1 MKKILCI
8 CFSATFQ
15 RSVSFAQV
23 ELEKVNR
30 SEHYGLYASGKAVNS
45 ARILAQ
51 MEPGCVETVCP
62 LGQENMKEFIELA
75 DSDKLNLSYVTVPGK
90 IRECWTLLDRKN
102 ASTTE
107 LVVGENNGALWT
119 DEVCR
124 TAEIKFLKL
133 INEKLSDDDVAGVIL
148 AGSRQGKWSDD
159 IYATIAGMAEDAGKV
174 FLADYIGPDLLAT
187 LRACPGAIVKI
198 NDEEFCKT
206 FLSSQDFE
214 KWNSLGDGEKTDEFK
229 SLLAEKNK
237 EYGNI
242 FVITRGTRTT
252 IAAHNGNL
260 SEYDVE
266 LVKPVNTT
274 ACGDSFN
281 AGFMWEFLHSKD
293 LAAAVKKGTWCAAR
307 NAESEVPGS
316 IN

>member
-45 ARILAQ
+45 ARILSQ
-51 MEPGCVETVCP
+51 LESGCVETLCP
-62 LGQENMKEFIELA
+62 LGEQNMKEFIELSEA
-75 DSDKLNLSYVTVPGK
+75 DKLNLSYITVPGK
-90 IRECWTLLDRKN
+90 IRECWTLLDKKN
-102 ASTTE
+102 AGTTE
-107 LVVGENNGALWT
+107 LVVGENNAELWT
-119 DEVCR
+119 EQVCS

-133 INEKLSDDDVAGVIL
+133 INQKLSDDDVAGVIL

-159 IYATIAGMAEDAGKV
+159 IYATIAGMAEDKGKL
-174 FLADYIGPDLLAT
+174 FLADYIDSDLLLT
-187 LRACPGAIVKI
+187 LKSCSSAIVKI

-206 FLSSQDFE
+206 FMTPVDFE
-214 KWNSLGDGEKTDEFK
+214 KWNELGEKEKTAGFK
-229 SLLAEKNK
+229 SLLEKKHK
-237 EYGNI
+237 ECGNT

-252 IAAHNGNL
+252 VTASGGEIAEHA
-260 SEYDVE
+260 VE
-266 LVKPVNTT
+266 IVKAVNTT

-281 AGFMWEFLHSKD
+281 AGFMWEFLRSGD
-293 LAAAVKKGTWCAAR
+293 LALAVKKATWCAAR